1 MGGAYGGGVHF
12 TQFHESHGFTSFW
25 GKRHIF
31 KATGGAI
38 MGGRMEG
45 CLNVGADGGLDIRH
59 TWWGAGGALGTH
71 MKHFLPKKKTRFFF
85 ISVFV

>member
-1 MGGAYGGGVHF
+1 MGRGGGVWGGVHF

-45 CLNVGADGGLDIRH
+45 CLNSGGCGVGQFSVYK
-59 TWWGAGGALGTH
+59 LGC
-71 MKHFLPKKKTRFFF
+71 TRGFEYT
-85 ISVFV
+85 